1 MSKEL
6 VFLGPKEVGFRE
18 YVEPVLKSNEVKLR
32 SLLSGISHGTE
43 MNYYRDNVPFFEKK
57 WNKDFRCFMKGACS
71 WSYPTTVG
79 YENVAVVTDIG
90 NKVKNVKKGDRVWVF
105 RPHRET
111 NIVLEDEARSGLL
124 PEGVSQKEG
133 IFTMLAKVA
142 LGAVHDAK
150 IKVGDNVAI
159 FGLGTIGLMVAQLAK
174 LSGAQKVYGIDLID
188 KRLRKAKEYDVQTL
202 NASNVD
208 VAMKIKESSM
218 GKGVDVAIET
228 SGSYRAVH
236 EAIRSSSIAGRVV
249 TVGFYKGGAS
259 DLYLGEEWH
268 HNRITL
274 LSSMTSWDCPHRDFP
289 LWNEDRLLATVFKL
303 FKDKKLLVEDLI
315 SHIIPFENAQKA
327 YELIDRNPNE
337 TIKVALS
344 YHKS

>member
-6 VFLGPKEVGFRE
+6 VFLGPKKVGFRE
-18 YVEPVLKSNEVKLR
+18 YTEKSLKKNEVKLK
-32 SLLSGISHGTE
+32 SLMSGISHGTE
-43 MNYYRDNVPFFEKK
+43 MNYYRDTVPFFKKK
-57 WNKDFRCFMKGACS
+57 WNHDFRMFVKGDS
-71 WSYPTTVG
+71 TWSYPTTVG
-79 YENVAVVTDIG
+79 YENVAVITDIG
-90 NKVKNVKKGDRVWVF
+90 KKVKELKRGDRVWVF

-111 NIVLEDEARSGLL
+111 NIVTEDEAKSGLI
-124 PEGVSQKEG
+124 PKGVSQKEG

-150 IKVGDNVAI
+150 IKVGDKVAI
-159 FGLGTIGLMVAQLAK
+159 FGLGTVGLMVAQLAK
-174 LSGAQKVYGIDLID
+174 LSGAEKVYAVDLIS
-188 KRLRKAKEYDVQTL
+188 KRLKKAKEYNVQIL
-202 NASNVD
+202 NANEND
-208 VAMKIKESSM
+208 VALKIKENTL

-236 EAIRSSSIAGRVV
+236 EAIRSCSIAGRVV
-249 TVGFYKGGAS
+249 TVGFYRGGAS
-259 DLYLGEEWH
+259 NLYLGEEWH

-289 LWNEDRLLATVFKL
+289 LWNEDRLLSTVFKL

-315 SHIIPFENAQKA
+315 THIIPFENAQKA
-327 YELIDRNPNE
+327 YELIDKNPQK

-344 YHKS
+344 YAF